1 MGAIAPVIPRFL
13 GSSAVVT
20 ILVGVWLA
28 IKVQGTSHLDKFYS
42 DGWGYAITLGFVVS
56 VAALSTGIGSSIVS
70 TKMSEVGKAIGAG
83 PPTPEQG
90 AQMQQYSKLAVNLA
104 RTTAVLVLIAIGSM
118 EAARFV

>member
-1 MGAIAPVIPRFL
+1 M
-13 GSSAVVT
+13 
-20 ILVGVWLA
+20 
-28 IKVQGTSHLDKFYS
+28 
-42 DGWGYAITLGFVVS
+42 DGGYAITLGFVVS

-70 TKMSEVGKAIGAG
+70 KKMSEVGKAIGAG

-90 AQMQQYSKLAVNLA
+90 AEMQRYGKLAVNLA